1 MAFRMD
7 MMNATNPPEQP
18 PVWELAAYP
27 KVVGIKQLKKAL
39 QAGRVLRV
47 FLAKDADPQLTGE
60 LCRLCSRQG
69 VPVACVATMAG
80 LGKAC
85 AIDVGA
91 AAAAALHP

>member
-60 LCRLCSRQG
+60 LCRQG
-69 VPVACVATMAG
+69 VPVAWVATMAG